1 MWVTAKMLAKELCVS
16 TRTIMDHVRKIEST
30 GQQIRS
36 KVGRPAQIDRT
47 AFMKYCFGPYW
58 VDKGEN
64 DGE

>member
-1 MWVTAKMLAKELCVS
+1 MFVTAKMLAEELHVS
-16 TRTIMDHVRKIEST
+16 PRTIMDHVRKIEES
-30 GQQIRS
+30 GQQIRT
-36 KVGRPAQIDRT
+36 KVGRPAQINRT